1 MTQVRLL
8 TLTPLR
14 EPLLEVLGKFGQ
26 CSQKKL
32 RCQEGWAQGPRK
44 KGVGTEVAWQQGK
57 ETGAIPDKGR
67 KRCPCS

>member
-1 MTQVRLL
+1 MTHVRLL

-26 CSQKKL
+26 CSQEKL

-57 ETGAIPDKGR
+57 ETRAIPDKGR
-67 KRCPCS
+67 KRSPCS